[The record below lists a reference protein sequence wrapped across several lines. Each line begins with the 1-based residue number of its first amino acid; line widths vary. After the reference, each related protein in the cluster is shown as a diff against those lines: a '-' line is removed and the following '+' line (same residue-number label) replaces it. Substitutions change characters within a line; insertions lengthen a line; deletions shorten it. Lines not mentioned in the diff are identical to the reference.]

1 MILAVLRSRLKP
13 NIQDDYGPVAQ
24 RMSELASTIPGY
36 ISHKGFVAE
45 DGERVTVVEFK
56 SEAALQ
62 EWRVHPEHV
71 EAKRRGY
78 RNFYTHFDYQIC
90 NVIHEKSWTAK
101 ANQESPAQQA

>member
-13 NIQDDYGPVAQ
+13 NIQEDYGPVSK
-24 RMSELASTIPGY
+24 RMSELAPTIPGY

-45 DGERVTVVEFK
+45 DGERVTIVEFE

-62 EWRVHPEHV
+62 EWRVHPEHAD
-71 EAKRRGY
+71 AKRHGY

-90 NVIHEKSWTAK
+90 NVTHEKHWAAK
-101 ANQESPAQQA
+101 K

>member
-13 NIQDDYGPVAQ
+13 NIQEDYSPVSK
-24 RMSELASTIPGY
+24 RMSELAPTIPGY

-45 DGERVTVVEFK
+45 DGERVTIVEFE

-62 EWRVHPEHV
+62 DWRVHPEHV
-71 EAKRRGY
+71 DAKRHGY

-90 NVIHEKSWTAK
+90 SVTHEKHWAAK
-101 ANQESPAQQA
+101 K